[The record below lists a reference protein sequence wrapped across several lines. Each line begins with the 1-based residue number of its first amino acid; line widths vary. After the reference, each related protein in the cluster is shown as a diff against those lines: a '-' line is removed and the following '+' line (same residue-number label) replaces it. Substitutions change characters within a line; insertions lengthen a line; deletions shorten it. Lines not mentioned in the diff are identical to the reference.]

1 MPTACRILSRRATA
15 VVSRTRHKSSFIAPA
30 SSPSA
35 PPPGF
40 PRLPLLGSLPWFSNL
55 SLPDGSSVQSLDE
68 QHESWAEG
76 TRRHGPVWRV
86 GIPGLGKGISGD
98 LTLCAD
104 PREFVKVLQAEGK
117 YPYGAIQL
125 QWPFIVWATKH
136 GRTVGKLFTRSEDW
150 RHIRHGMQKSILPP
164 AAAAGYAA
172 IIGTTGREVVLN
184 APLWDDAGA
193 FMSRASF
200 DLFAGLALGRRI
212 RASDPRPGASL
223 PEDERFCVDTI
234 EALDLLP
241 DVIQDLPSIAMSS
254 LGLESPMMKRYFRA
268 VSGALDYAEAQVRE
282 MLARLDAAEPLSTAE
297 EASYLASTV
306 RTQRAAA
313 AAGAA
318 DALTDD
324 EIVASV
330 SVALVASVDTT
341 SSIATWVLAHL
352 AREPDVQQRLR
363 EEVAAALQQH
373 AGSLAAVIEEEL
385 PYLKAV
391 VRETHRLTPAL
402 VISSVKE
409 VDADIDLAGHRI
421 PAGSLVALENHS
433 LQMSEALVE
442 QPRAFRPERWLAG
455 AVAERKGTP
464 AELID
469 HPLLSAPFSAG
480 ARKCPG
486 SRVATLE
493 VRALIAGLVHNWRIG
508 LVDERQATVPYRCQT
523 TIAPTMPRLRYE
535 PLTEE
540 SRAVAEG
547 LPPRGG
553 GGVCAP

>member
-15 VVSRTRHKSSFIAPA
+15 VVSRTRHKSSIIAPA

-184 APLWDDAGA
+184 APLWDDAGS

-268 VSGALDYAEAQVRE
+268 VSGALDYAEAQVRRSPR
-282 MLARLDAAEPLSTAE
+282 APSDAS
-297 EASYLASTV
+297 
-306 RTQRAAA
+306 
-313 AAGAA
+313 
-318 DALTDD
+318 
-324 EIVASV
+324 
-330 SVALVASVDTT
+330 TT
-341 SSIATWVLAHL
+341 SSGHPATSGSARPDAGFPPTPLATRC
-352 AREPDVQQRLR
+352 ARCSR
-363 EEVAAALQQH
+363 
-373 AGSLAAVIEEEL
+373 GW
-385 PYLKAV
+385 
-391 VRETHRLTPAL
+391 TPPSRSA
-402 VISSVKE
+402 
-409 VDADIDLAGHRI
+409 
-421 PAGSLVALENHS
+421 P
-433 LQMSEALVE
+433 
-442 QPRAFRPERWLAG
+442 PRRRRTWRARSG
-455 AVAERKGTP
+455 
-464 AELID
+464 
-469 HPLLSAPFSAG
+469 LSAPPQQR
-480 ARKCPG
+480 ARPM
-486 SRVATLE
+486 R
-493 VRALIAGLVHNWRIG
+493 
-508 LVDERQATVPYRCQT
+508 
-523 TIAPTMPRLRYE
+523 
-535 PLTEE
+535 
-540 SRAVAEG
+540 
-547 LPPRGG
+547 
-553 GGVCAP
+553 

>member
-15 VVSRTRHKSSFIAPA
+15 VVSRTRHKSSIIAPA

-184 APLWDDAGA
+184 APLWDDAGS

-268 VSGALDYAEAQVRE
+268 VSGALDYAEAQVRRSPR
-282 MLARLDAAEPLSTAE
+282 APSG
-297 EASYLASTV
+297 AS
-306 RTQRAAA
+306 
-313 AAGAA
+313 
-318 DALTDD
+318 
-324 EIVASV
+324 
-330 SVALVASVDTT
+330 TT
-341 SSIATWVLAHL
+341 SSGHPATRGS
-352 AREPDVQQRLR
+352 ARPD
-363 EEVAAALQQH
+363 
-373 AGSLAAVIEEEL
+373 AGF
-385 PYLKAV
+385 PP
-391 VRETHRLTPAL
+391 PAR
-402 VISSVKE
+402 
-409 VDADIDLAGHRI
+409 D
-421 PAGSLVALENHS
+421 
-433 LQMSEALVE
+433 
-442 QPRAFRPERWLAG
+442 
-455 AVAERKGTP
+455 
-464 AELID
+464 
-469 HPLLSAPFSAG
+469 
-480 ARKCPG
+480 
-486 SRVATLE
+486 
-493 VRALIAGLVHNWRIG
+493 
-508 LVDERQATVPYRCQT
+508 
-523 TIAPTMPRLRYE
+523 
-535 PLTEE
+535 
-540 SRAVAEG
+540 
-547 LPPRGG
+547 
-553 GGVCAP
+553 